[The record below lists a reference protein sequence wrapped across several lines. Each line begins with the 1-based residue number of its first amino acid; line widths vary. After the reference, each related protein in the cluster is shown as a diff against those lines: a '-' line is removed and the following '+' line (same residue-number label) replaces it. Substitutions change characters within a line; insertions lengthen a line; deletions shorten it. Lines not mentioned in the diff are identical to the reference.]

1 MWSVLQEGIDFRAA
15 DSADELTR
23 LTWKGAEQRW
33 PKCIP
38 AEARTHIEDELKKFT
53 LREGWA
59 KDLLFAADRFATAR
73 QMGALVAPCRGRI
86 AASFVAYCLGITEV
100 DPLAFDLC
108 AERCFGYGLVDYPQ
122 CHLRTTFS
130 LETQTSFLPEIERWC
145 HTYRHEFEDIERLL
159 GIDDDGRK
167 EAEPIRHALDRAE
180 ARLNALHAEGREV
193 AWEELLFDSPAVFAR
208 FARGDT
214 EGIYGFDTLERRQAL
229 RAMRPRNLE
238 EILTLYVLTLPGPAQ
253 WFDTYLARRAGKEI
267 PLYAHPLLVPILSA
281 TYGLFLW
288 QEQGVRML
296 RDLTG
301 YTPSKATYTIAR
313 LQRNTGMEAIVERDF
328 IEGCLKNPSFVHALP
343 EGEAHASAK
352 AAWRTLITHKTTL
365 YPKSYALSRTLL
377 SLRLATLHLL

>member
-1 MWSVLQEGIDFRAA
+1 MWSVLQKGIDFRAA
-15 DSADELTR
+15 DSAAELTR
-23 LTWKGAEQRW
+23 LTWKGAEYRW
-33 PKCIP
+33 PKGIS
-38 AEARTHIEDELKKFT
+38 AETRTQIEDELKKFT

-122 CHLRTTFS
+122 RHLRTIFP
-130 LETQTSFLPEIERWC
+130 LETQTRFRPEIERWC
-145 HTYRHEFEDIERLL
+145 HTYRHEFADIERLL
-159 GIDDDGRK
+159 GVDDDGRK

-238 EILTLYVLTLPGPAQ
+238 EILALYVLTLPGPAQ
-253 WFDTYLARRAGKEI
+253 WFDTYLARRSGKEI

-281 TYGLFLW
+281 TYGLVLW

-296 RDLTG
+296 RDLAG
-301 YTPSKATYTIAR
+301 YAPGKASYTIAR

-328 IEGCLKNPSFVHALP
+328 IEGCLKNPVFVHALP
-343 EGEAHASAK
+343 DGEAHASAK
-352 AAWRTLITHKTTL
+352 VAWRTLLTHKTTL

-377 SLRLATLHLL
+377 SLRLAFLNLL

>member
-73 QMGALVAPCRGRI
+73 RMGALVAPCRGRI

-122 CHLRTTFS
+122 RHLRTTFP
-130 LETQTSFLPEIERWC
+130 LETQTRFLSEIECWC
-145 HTYRHEFEDIERLL
+145 HTYRHDFEDVERLL
-159 GIDDDGRK
+159 GVDDEGRK
-167 EAEPIRHALDRAE
+167 EAEPVRHALDKAE
-180 ARLNALHAEGREV
+180 ARLIALRAEGRDF
-193 AWEELLFDSPAVFAR
+193 AWEDLAFDSPAVLAR

-214 EGIYGFDTLERRQAL
+214 EGIYGFDSLERRRAL
-229 RAMRPRNLE
+229 RDMRPRNVTELVA
-238 EILTLYVLTLPGPAQ
+238 LYVLTLPGPAQ
-253 WFDTYLARRAGKEI
+253 WFETYLARRAGKEI
-267 PLYAHPLLVPILSA
+267 PLYAHPLLVPILSE
-281 TYGLFLW
+281 TYGLILW

-296 RDLTG
+296 RDLAD
-301 YTPSKATYTIAR
+301 YTPSRATYTIQGLLRDSWMA
-313 LQRNTGMEAIVERDF
+313 LIGEDDF
-328 IEGCLKNPSFVHALP
+328 IKGCLKNPAFVHALP
-343 EGEAHASAK
+343 EGEAHAAAK
-352 AAWRTLITHKTTL
+352 AAWRTLLTHKTTL